1 MLSIEVIAGLKA
13 SMVNEEG
20 SEADVDLRDL
30 VNYLCTRNDIIH
42 ESMDSTIVPAKELVV
57 SLEQWSHGRRIDI
70 LGPREVMTY
79 ILDKYGISF
88 TVPLVRRKRTRTI
101 LDYLCVELV
110 EKAREGVLDPVIGR
124 DSETDAC
131 IKILL
136 RRTKSNP
143 CLVGEAGV
151 GKTAI
156 ARGIARRIADGT
168 VPRALLS
175 KAVYVLD
182 IATMLEN
189 TGIRGSLESK
199 LKEIVTAAT
208 RTKDIL
214 FIDEIHTIVGGGSGE
229 IANILK
235 PPLAD
240 GSISVVGAT
249 TLTEYTRYIESDSA
263 LERRFL
269 MVEVMEPTI
278 KEAVNILN
286 GLSGLY
292 EKHHNVVIPAG
303 STDIVTSLSKRY
315 LTSRHL
321 PDSAIDVLDMA
332 CVNAIGRTLALGGT
346 TISQEE
352 WRSLVD
358 KRDFLGAALSKPRY
372 RIGKMSD
379 AVLKE
384 EDIEKAVASL
394 SRKKVYISIADQL
407 KAAEGVLHSRIIGQD
422 KPLDELLRLLRTGYI
437 YSGSSSLGAVLLIGT
452 SGCGN

>member
-1 MLSIEVIAGLKA
+1 L
-13 SMVNEEG
+13 
-20 SEADVDLRDL
+20 
-30 VNYLCTRNDIIH
+30 
-42 ESMDSTIVPAKELVV
+42 
-57 SLEQWSHGRRIDI
+57 
-70 LGPREVMTY
+70 
-79 ILDKYGISF
+79 
-88 TVPLVRRKRTRTI
+88 
-101 LDYLCVELV
+101 
-110 EKAREGVLDPVIGR
+110 
-124 DSETDAC
+124 
-131 IKILL
+131 
-136 RRTKSNP
+136 
-143 CLVGEAGV
+143 
-151 GKTAI
+151 KTAI

-269 MVEVMEPTI
+269 MVEVVEPTV
-278 KEAVNILN
+278 KEAVNVLN
-286 GLSGLY
+286 GLSSLY

-303 STDIVTSLSKRY
+303 STDTVASLSKRY
-315 LTSRHL
+315 LTGRHL

-332 CVNAIGRTLALGGT
+332 CVNAIDRTQALGGT

-358 KRDFLGAALSKPRY
+358 KRDFLGAARSKPRY

-384 EDIEKAVASL
+384 EDIE
-394 SRKKVYISIADQL
+394 R
-407 KAAEGVLHSRIIGQD
+407 
-422 KPLDELLRLLRTGYI
+422 
-437 YSGSSSLGAVLLIGT
+437 
-452 SGCGN
+452 